1 MIRARLA
8 LAAAAL
14 LLAACEVPRE
24 PEPYN
29 TVAITPFLG
38 EPVLG
43 NKDAPVAITEYASTT
58 CGHCKAFH
66 DQVFPELKSKY
77 IDTGKAKLIWVVMP
91 TPPAAVSI
99 AGAALA
105 RCAGEASFFPMIDD
119 LFAQQDELVEASR
132 NPWRLQKAIRDL
144 GAKHGLS
151 ADQVGTCMDDKNI
164 DGVTRK
170 GVKEAPASIT
180 GTPTFLI
187 DGRQLELEDAESF
200 FAAIDA
206 ALAKTPALATPQP
219 PRQ

>member
-1 MIRARLA
+1 MVRARQA
-8 LAAAAL
+8 LAAVAL

-24 PEPYN
+24 PEPYR

-43 NKDAPVAITEYASTT
+43 NLAAPVTITEYASTT

-66 DQVFPELKSKY
+66 DQVFPDLKVKY
-77 IDTGKAKLIWVVMP
+77 IDTGKAKLVWVVMP

-105 RCAGEASFFPMIDD
+105 RCGGETSFFPIIDD
-119 LFAQQDELVEASR
+119 LFAQQDTLVEASR
-132 NPWRLQKAIRDL
+132 NPWRLQKAFRDL

-151 ADQVGTCMDDKNI
+151 ADQVGTCMDDKGI
-164 DGVTRK
+164 DGVTRQ

-180 GTPTFLI
+180 GTPTFLV
-187 DGRQLELEDAESF
+187 DGKQLELEDADSF

-206 ALAKTPALATPQP
+206 ALAQASSAPQ
-219 PRQ
+219 